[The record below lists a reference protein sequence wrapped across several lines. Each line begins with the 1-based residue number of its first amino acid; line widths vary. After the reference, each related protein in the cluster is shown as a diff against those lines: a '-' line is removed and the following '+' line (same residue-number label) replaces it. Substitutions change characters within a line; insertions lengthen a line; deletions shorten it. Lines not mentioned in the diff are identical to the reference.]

1 MKVDTIPLLLSISKH
16 LYFLI
21 VGFFE
26 GQKADNLMTVMNN
39 INTLYQYCRFH
50 ITKSNMDSEFEPI
63 CEEMLDL
70 GITLNTASCDEHA
83 PKAEQSDRTI
93 KYQFWS
99 VLKTGIFLVILIFL
113 QKYYRG

>member
-1 MKVDTIPLLLSISKH
+1 MIS
-16 LYFLI
+16 
-21 VGFFE
+21 
-26 GQKADNLMTVMNN
+26 MNN
-39 INTLYQYCRFH
+39 INTLYQYHGFQ
-50 ITKSNMDSEFEPI
+50 ITQSNMDSEFEPI

-99 VLKTGIFLVILIFL
+99 VLTTGIFLVILNFV
-113 QKYYRG
+113 QKYYQG